1 MREGESESEL
11 NENNGF
17 ISCNIAMGERERKR
31 DDCFVFDVDI
41 LMAKMPNTKLNDK
54 AFR

>member
-1 MREGESESEL
+1 MAS
-11 NENNGF
+11 F
-17 ISCNIAMGERERKR
+17 HVISQLERERERKR